1 MKIGDLSARTG
12 IATSAIRFYESRG
25 LLPLAERGSNGYR
38 IYGEADVKRLQ
49 IITMAQSF
57 GLSID
62 ALSAVFADNG
72 HFSKTEMLAG
82 LDTRL
87 GEINRLI
94 RALTVQRGE
103 LRNVR
108 ETLAD
113 NWDAGLCVDPQSL
126 GSSGAVRAGRAKKA
140 ARSRPPDPPQ

>member
-49 IITMAQSF
+49 IITLAQSF

-126 GSSGAVRAGRAKKA
+126 GSSGAARAGRAKKA